1 VSGFLRFLALFLVL
15 VGVMVLVVL
24 PLAVGPFLTQ
34 LLRDQG
40 LRSDSLQ
47 VTVAMFDPFLVVGR
61 SRSTHLSATD
71 VDFTSTTVGSL
82 ELTLGDV
89 SLFDRTWG
97 TVNGEIRDVAVR
109 SSTETVSVG
118 TLAVTGPAQAATATA
133 RLSAA
138 EGEALIRAA
147 AARQG
152 LRVDRVLFS
161 GVGVRVTIGGVE
173 AAGRLEVR
181 GGALVLF
188 PGSGLGGVPLVQP
201 ALADPWQLEEAWI
214 SDAGLN
220 IRGVVDT
227 TALARQ
233 VGAVE
238 AAPGPR

>member
-1 VSGFLRFLALFLVL
+1 MSGFLRFLGLFAVL
-15 VGVMVLVVL
+15 VGFIVLVVL
-24 PLAVGPFLTQ
+24 PLVVGPFLTQ
-34 LLRDQG
+34 VLRDQG

-61 SRSTHLSATD
+61 SRSTHLSASD
-71 VDFTSTTVGSL
+71 VDLSPATVGSL
-82 ELTLGDV
+82 ELTLGEV
-89 SLFDRTWG
+89 SFFDRTWG
-97 TVNGEIRDVAVR
+97 TVNGEIRDVEVR
-109 SSTETVSVG
+109 TSGETLRVG
-118 TLAVTGPAQAATATA
+118 TLAVTGPAGAATATA
-133 RLSAA
+133 RLSAE

-147 AARQG
+147 ADRQG
-152 LRVDRVLFS
+152 LRVDRVAFS

-173 AAGRLEVR
+173 GAGRLEVR

-201 ALADPWQLEEAWI
+201 APADPWQLEEAWI
-214 SDAGLN
+214 SDSGLN

-238 AAPGPR
+238 VQPD